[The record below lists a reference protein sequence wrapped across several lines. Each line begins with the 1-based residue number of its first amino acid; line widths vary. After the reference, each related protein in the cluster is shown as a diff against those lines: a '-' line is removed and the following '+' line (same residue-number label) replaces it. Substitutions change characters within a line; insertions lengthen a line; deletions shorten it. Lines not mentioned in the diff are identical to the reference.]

1 MDITTTLQRNL
12 KKLSRMK
19 DAAIKGLIK
28 TLRTIEAEK
37 KKRTAD
43 LEEAASAIHRE
54 LQQWGWKGNASQAKP
69 KGKTPTATAPR
80 KRIRRNPEQ
89 LKGDATKVVA
99 FIRSAGKE
107 GIGGGQIRKKFPGVG
122 QNIKGFVQQ
131 HAGEKLKTTGQKVN
145 MRYHAG

>member
-12 KKLSRMK
+12 RKLSRMK
-19 DAAIKGLIK
+19 DGAIKGLIK

-54 LQQWGWKGNASQAKP
+54 LQQWGWKGNGSAAKP
-69 KGKTPTATAPR
+69 IGKKTTKTAR
-80 KRIRRNPEQ
+80 KLRIRRNPEQ
-89 LKGDATKVVA
+89 LNGEATKIVA

-107 GIGGGQIRKKFPGVG
+107 GLGGGEIRKKFPGVG
-122 QNIKGFVQQ
+122 QNIKSFVQQ